1 MYIYIYVCVSFVN
14 HDLINNGVI
23 DIYTLYYPCFS
34 ANHQRL
40 GTFAFATARDGVTW
54 RYGDFSTS
62 RGSMGENIT
71 GGVVTTGKIDMFCL
85 FTST

>member
-1 MYIYIYVCVSFVN
+1 MCVSFVN
-14 HDLINNGVI
+14 YDLINNGVT

-54 RYGDFSTS
+54 RYGDLLRRQKTGQWEKTS
-62 RGSMGENIT
+62 P
-71 GGVVTTGKIDMFCL
+71 GGWLQPVKLICFVCL
-85 FTST
+85 PVLKDS